1 MWGSIRHLMDPMIP
15 TPLILL
21 GLRQEEQGQEQLSKQ
36 SNLDHTCGN
45 GDKLSEITSIISGDD
60 CLLRLC
66 SHGLEKG
73 KNKSAVQYSRVKALF
88 NRDGFIVL
96 LLLTVFY
103 PQYSLFLFYLHFS
116 AS

>member
-45 GDKLSEITSIISGDD
+45 GDF
-60 CLLRLC
+60 
-66 SHGLEKG
+66 
-73 KNKSAVQYSRVKALF
+73 RVLF
-88 NRDGFIVL
+88 SFGFWPPIVGME
-96 LLLTVFY
+96 
-103 PQYSLFLFYLHFS
+103 
-116 AS
+116 